1 MAAIDGLLRA
11 THQELGAPH
20 PGTVAG
26 RGRRRAGAHAQL
38 KLPGAP
44 VDDGVVQTDGR
55 HHSAER
61 EPEPELLSAAAPPG
75 GGLRAGAG
83 AHSSYVA
90 LIAVTW
96 RGSAVRTTN
105 LPRNAPT

>member
-1 MAAIDGLLRA
+1 MAAIEGLLRA
-11 THQELGAPH
+11 THQELGAARL
-20 PGTVAG
+20 GAVAG
-26 RGRRRAGAHAQL
+26 RGRQRAGAHAQL

-44 VDDGVVQTDGR
+44 VDDGVVQTDG

-61 EPEPELLSAAAPPG
+61 DPEPELLSAAAPPG
-75 GGLRAGAG
+75 GGLRAGSG

-96 RGSAVRTTN
+96 RGSAVHTTK
-105 LPRNAPT
+105 LVRNAPA

>member
-1 MAAIDGLLRA
+1 MAAIDGLLRV
-11 THQELGAPH
+11 THQELGAPRLV
-20 PGTVAG
+20 GVGG
-26 RGRRRAGAHAQL
+26 RERQRVSAYAELELA
-38 KLPGAP
+38 GAP
-44 VDDGVVQTDGR
+44 VDDGVVETDG

-75 GGLRAGAG
+75 GGLRASAG

-90 LIAVTW
+90 LITVTW

-105 LPRNAPT
+105 LVRNAPA